1 MKPIDVGNNNK
12 RVYIDEHNENVV
24 DTKYVIELEY
34 VNLKIYLLKDML
46 LIGVKKY
53 LLLIK

>member
-1 MKPIDVGNNNK
+1 MV
-12 RVYIDEHNENVV
+12 
-24 DTKYVIELEY
+24 ELEY
-34 VNLKIYLLKDML
+34 VNLKIYLLKDIL